1 MIGRRTRGELIGE
14 GKGLLLRHDGRLTAA
29 LRRWGREQNL
39 ERNGGSKRNKTMS
52 AKSEVG
58 SSTCPARNVEEFPSG
73 EAGPMYVCGYVCNP
87 YGLVRKEFINWL
99 DCPHTGPCTLPAM
112 LQIQVQVTSEPSP
125 SAAKPRGQTISDF
138 KVVELLIA

>member
-29 LRRWGREQNL
+29 LRGWGREQNL

-58 SSTCPARNVEEFPSG
+58 RQLVQPGTSRNFRVEKP
-73 EAGPMYVCGYVCNP
+73 
-87 YGLVRKEFINWL
+87 GL
-99 DCPHTGPCTLPAM
+99 
-112 LQIQVQVTSEPSP
+112 SP
-125 SAAKPRGQTISDF
+125 
-138 KVVELLIA
+138 